1 MDVFIYPYLIVAE
14 NNSLKR
20 IIFMKCYIFF
30 LIYEEHNQ
38 VYDTTYYIL
47 HVLSAALAFEFVFD
61 KR

>member
-1 MDVFIYPYLIVAE
+1 MKYYIY
-14 NNSLKR
+14 
-20 IIFMKCYIFF
+20 F